1 MLEQKKIKYQR
12 CENPRILAHLQIYS
26 CIKEK
31 IPLYKIYLLKL
42 LELWYHRVGSDIKG
56 DMDQPP
62 QGLKAQI
69 TQHHCQPSEIETDS
83 QTQRTDLGLPR
94 GKENGDGKDWEFGI
108 SRCKLLHI
116 EWVSNKVLLYS
127 KRNYIQYPM
136 INHNGKEY
144 MYNNHFASW
153 GFPAGVS
160 R

>member
-31 IPLYKIYLLKL
+31 IPLYKIYLFKL
-42 LELWYHRVGSDIKG
+42 LELWYLRVGSDIKG
-56 DMDQPP
+56 DMDQSP

-127 KRNYIQYPM
+127 KRNYIQYPV

-144 MYNNHFASW
+144 EKESMCIYIY
-153 GFPAGVS
+153 V
-160 R
+160 